1 MCGAYKQKSSYSV
14 EPTNGRDFGLYN
26 IGDVCLGV
34 VLPRMR
40 ITSFKLQ
47 ASDVC
52 SSKDAICEISCE
64 GGSYAQTKQT
74 YVRS

>member
-1 MCGAYKQKSSYSV
+1 M
-14 EPTNGRDFGLYN
+14 EHTNGRDFGLYD
-26 IGDVCLGV
+26 IGGVCLGV
-34 VLPRMR
+34 VLPRIT
-40 ITSFKLQ
+40 ITSFKLY